1 MASANNWWSRR
12 TEYRFYAEI
21 VADITTRN
29 LKRKYVFIDF
39 FFILGGTI
47 DAISYQI
54 QHDSELKELHIP
66 SGGPWGGTCVDREY
80 LAFLENLFGRDV
92 WSEFIK
98 QNPEDLLEIKRKF
111 EAKKRGLTAQPT
123 EATISYPPS
132 LFKIYIEK
140 RQVKSIQEG
149 IEKSRYSQTIQVIKN
164 KLRFHP
170 DIMKQFFK
178 QTTDSII
185 AHAKDILVKSKRQ
198 GGVIGTIVMVGGFS
212 DSPLLNERV
221 KLEFPKLNVICPSDA
236 VAAILKGAVMYG
248 HNPELI
254 SERICPR
261 TYGIT
266 VNAPFNDRTHDSS
279 RKTLSN
285 GRNVCTDVFEVI
297 VRLGKPLIV
306 GKSNFEVSCAPNQEC
321 DSEANVEVYES
332 SNENPMYTFDKDV
345 KFLGMLTVPM
355 PDIAGGH
362 SRRIKVNMHFGYTEL
377 FVTASEE
384 GTNRKAE
391 AKFNCLLK

>member
-1 MASANNWWSRR
+1 
-12 TEYRFYAEI
+12 
-21 VADITTRN
+21 
-29 LKRKYVFIDF
+29 
-39 FFILGGTI
+39 
-47 DAISYQI
+47 
-54 QHDSELKELHIP
+54 
-66 SGGPWGGTCVDREY
+66 
-80 LAFLENLFGRDV
+80 LENLFGRDV

-123 EATISYPPS
+123 EATIPYPPS
-132 LFKIYIEK
+132 LFTTY
-140 RQVKSIQEG
+140 QVKRKVKSVKEG
-149 IEKSRYSQTIQVIKN
+149 FEKSRYPQTIQVIKD
-164 KLRFHP
+164 KLRF
-170 DIMKQFFK
+170 DSAIMKQFFK
-178 QTTDSII
+178 RTTDFII
-185 AHAKDILVKSKRQ
+185 DHVKDILVKSKRQ
-198 GGVIGTIVMVGGFS
+198 GGVIGTILMVGGFS
-212 DSPLLNERV
+212 DSPLINERV

-266 VNAPFNDRTHDSS
+266 VNVSFNDRTHPNSL
-279 RKTLSN
+279 KTFSN
-285 GRNVCTDVFEVI
+285 GRSVCTDVFKVI
-297 VRLGKPLIV
+297 VRLGEPLIV
-306 GKSNFEVSCAPNQEC
+306 GKSNFEVSCAPNQEF

-332 SNENPMYTFDKDV
+332 SNVNPMYTTDKDV
-345 KFLGMLTVPM
+345 KLLGMLTVPM

-362 SRRIKVNMHFGYTEL
+362 SRRIKINIHFGYTEL